1 MSDMKTNNRLLF
13 LLKRYLDGDID
24 LNHQDELF
32 DLIEKESNND
42 LISKEIE
49 ADLYS
54 EEDNSSASLPPYIA
68 EEIIR
73 KILKSDTAVNQLI
86 SSRSKKYQ
94 LYKSIAIAAAFIG
107 IICLSLFSYDYYQNL
122 PTKFAEI
129 IPQNIEYSI
138 NKTNSTK
145 EVLLSDGSRVY
156 LEPGS
161 ILHFDKSF
169 KGDNREVYLEGEAFF
184 KIHRNPS
191 KPFLVYYNNIVTKV
205 LGTSFRVGTNKTT
218 GQIVVEVKTGHVQ
231 VSENLK
237 LTKSKNTITPVIIT
251 PNQKAIYDK
260 SIRRFETTIVSRPV
274 QVVPNEE
281 ANLTEPILLLFDQQK
296 LSTVFEQIEKVYQI
310 DITVENSA
318 LYNCV
323 FTGDITNLDLFSAL
337 KIICIATNSEF
348 EVNGTKILVKGK
360 GCN

>member
-1 MSDMKTNNRLLF
+1 MKTNNRLLF

-24 LNHQDELF
+24 LSHQDDLF
-32 DLIEKESNND
+32 GLIEQESNQA
-42 LISKEIE
+42 LISSEIE

-54 EEDNSSASLPPYIA
+54 EEDTSQAILPSYVA

-73 KILKSDTAVNQLI
+73 KIRKSDTDVNQLI
-86 SSRSKKYQ
+86 STRARKIRF
-94 LYKSIAIAAAFIG
+94 YKPIAIAAAFIG
-107 IICLSLFSYDYYQNL
+107 VICLSLFSITYYQNL
-122 PTKFAEI
+122 PSQFFEI
-129 IPQNIEYSI
+129 IPKNIEYTI
-138 NKTNSTK
+138 NKSTTSK
-145 EVLLSDGSRVY
+145 EVLLSDGSIVY

-161 ILHFDKSF
+161 ILHFDKNF

-191 KPFLVYYNNIVTKV
+191 KPFLVYYNDFVTKV
-205 LGTSFRVGTNKTT
+205 LGTSFRISTNKST

-237 LTKSKNTITPVIIT
+237 LTKSENTITPVIIT

-260 SIRRFETTIVSRPV
+260 SIRRFETTIVNRPV
-274 QVVPNEE
+274 QVIPNEE
-281 ANLTEPILLLFDQQK
+281 VEAIKSILLLFDQQR
-296 LSTVFEQIEKVYQI
+296 LNTVFDQIEQVYQI
-310 DITVENSA
+310 DITVENAA

-337 KIICIATNSEF
+337 KIICIATNSSF
-348 EVNGTKILVKGK
+348 EVNGTKILIKGK

>member
-1 MSDMKTNNRLLF
+1 L
-13 LLKRYLDGDID
+13 G
-24 LNHQDELF
+24 HQDELF
-32 DLIEKESNND
+32 ELIENESNKD

-49 ADLYS
+49 TDLYS
-54 EEDNSSASLPPYIA
+54 EEAEHTASLPPHVA

-73 KILKSDTAVNQLI
+73 NILKSDTAVNQLI
-86 SSRSKKYQ
+86 TKRANKIQ
-94 LYKSIAIAAAFIG
+94 LYKTFAIAAAFIG
-107 IICLSLFSYDYYQNL
+107 VICLSLFTYNYFQNL
-122 PTKFAEI
+122 PSKFAEI
-129 IPQNIEYSI
+129 IPQNIEYTI
-138 NKTNSTK
+138 NKSKSTK
-145 EVLLSDGSRVY
+145 EVLLSDGSKVY

-161 ILHFDKSF
+161 VLHFDKSF

-205 LGTSFRVGTNKTT
+205 LGTSFRIGTNKST

-237 LTKSKNTITPVIIT
+237 LTKSENTITPVIIT

-260 SIRRFETTIVSRPV
+260 SIRRFETTIVSHPI

-281 ANLTEPILLLFDQQK
+281 ATLIEPIILLFDQQK
-296 LSTVFEQIEKVYQI
+296 LNTVFDQIGKVYQI

-337 KIICIATNSEF
+337 KIISIATNSEY
-348 EVNGTKILVKGK
+348 EVNGTKILIKGK

>member
-1 MSDMKTNNRLLF
+1 MKTNNRLLF

-24 LNHQDELF
+24 LHHQDELF
-32 DLIEKESNND
+32 ELIEKESNKD

-49 ADLYS
+49 TDLYT
-54 EEDNSSASLPPYIA
+54 EEQNTVTNLPPHVA

-73 KILKSDTAVNQLI
+73 NILKSDTVVKQLI
-86 SSRSKKYQ
+86 ATKPKKYW
-94 LYKSIAIAAAFIG
+94 LSKTIAIAAAFIG
-107 IICLSLFSYDYYQNL
+107 VICLSLFSYVYYQNL
-122 PTKFAEI
+122 PSKFSEI
-129 IPQNIEYSI
+129 IPENIEYAI
-138 NKTNSTK
+138 NKSDNIK
-145 EVLLSDGSRVY
+145 EVMLSDGSKVY

-161 ILHFDKSF
+161 ILHFDKDF

-205 LGTSFRVGTNKTT
+205 LGTSFRVGTNKST
-218 GQIVVEVKTGHVQ
+218 GQIIVEVKTGHVQ

-237 LTKSKNTITPVIIT
+237 LTKASKTITPVIIT
-251 PNQKAIYDK
+251 PNQKAIYDM
-260 SIRRFETTIVSRPV
+260 SIRRFETTIVSRPI

-281 ANLTEPILLLFDQQK
+281 AEIIEPILLLFDQQK
-296 LSTVFEQIEKVYQI
+296 LSTVFDQIEKVYQI

-337 KIICIATNSEF
+337 KIMCIATNSEY
-348 EVNGTKILVKGK
+348 EVNGTKILIKGK

>member
-1 MSDMKTNNRLLF
+1 MKTNNRLLF
-13 LLKRYLDGDID
+13 LLKRYLDGEID
-24 LNHQDELF
+24 LGHQDELF
-32 DLIEKESNND
+32 ELIEKESNKD

-54 EEDNSSASLPPYIA
+54 EEAEHTASLPPHVA

-73 KILKSDTAVNQLI
+73 NILKSDTAVNQLI
-86 SSRSKKYQ
+86 AKRTRKIQ
-94 LYKSIAIAAAFIG
+94 LYKKIAIAAAFIG
-107 IICLSLFSYDYYQNL
+107 VICLSLFTYNYFQNL
-122 PTKFAEI
+122 PSKFAEI
-129 IPQNIEYSI
+129 IPQNIEYTI
-138 NKTNSTK
+138 NTSNSTK
-145 EVLLSDGSRVY
+145 EVLLSDGSKVY

-161 ILHFDKSF
+161 VLHFDKNF

-184 KIHRNPS
+184 KIHRNPN

-205 LGTSFRVGTNKTT
+205 LGTSFRIGTNKST

-237 LTKSKNTITPVIIT
+237 LTKSENTITPVIIT

-260 SIRRFETTIVSRPV
+260 SIRRFETTIVSHPI

-281 ANLTEPILLLFDQQK
+281 AALIEPIILLFDQQK
-296 LSTVFEQIEKVYQI
+296 LNTVFDQIGKVYQI

-337 KIICIATNSEF
+337 KIISIATNSEY
-348 EVNGTKILVKGK
+348 EVNGTKILIKGK

>member
-1 MSDMKTNNRLLF
+1 MKTNNRLLF

-24 LNHQDELF
+24 LTHQDELF
-32 DLIEKESNND
+32 ELIENDSNND

-54 EEDNSSASLPPYIA
+54 AQDSSSASLPPHIA

-73 KILKSDTAVNQLI
+73 NILKSDTAVHQLI
-86 SSRSKKYQ
+86 S
-94 LYKSIAIAAAFIG
+94 YKSRKLRFYKAISIAAALIG
-107 IICLSLFSYDYYQNL
+107 IICLSYFSFNYYQNL
-122 PTKFAEI
+122 PSKFEEI
-129 IPQNIEYSI
+129 IPLNIEYTS
-138 NKTNSTK
+138 NKSNDVK
-145 EVLLSDGSRVY
+145 EVLLSDGSKVY

-161 ILHFDKSF
+161 VLHFDKNF

-205 LGTSFRVGTNKTT
+205 LGTSFRVGTNKST

-237 LTKSKNTITPVIIT
+237 LTKSTNTITPVIIT
-251 PNQKAIYDK
+251 PNQQAIYDK
-260 SIRRFETTIVSRPV
+260 SIRRFETTIVSKPV
-274 QVVPNEE
+274 QVIPNEE
-281 ANLTEPILLLFDQQK
+281 AVVIEPQLLLFDQQK
-296 LSTVFEQIEKVYQI
+296 LKTVFEQVEKVYQI

-318 LYNCV
+318 MYNCV
-323 FTGDITNLDLFSAL
+323 FTGDISNLDLFSAL
-337 KIICIATNSEF
+337 KIICIATNSEY
-348 EVNGTKILVKGK
+348 EVNGTKILIKGK

>member
-1 MSDMKTNNRLLF
+1 MKTNNRLLF

-24 LNHQDELF
+24 LGHQDELF
-32 DLIEKESNND
+32 ELIEKESNKD
-42 LISKEIE
+42 LISNEIE

-54 EEDNSSASLPPYIA
+54 NEAESAPSLPPHIA

-73 KILKSDTAVNQLI
+73 NILKSDSAVNQLI
-86 SSRSKKYQ
+86 SKRGRKIQ
-94 LYKSIAIAAAFIG
+94 LYQRIAIAAAFIG
-107 IICLSLFSYDYYQNL
+107 IICLSLFTYNYYQNL
-122 PTKFAEI
+122 PTKFSEI

-138 NKTNSTK
+138 NTSTTIQ
-145 EVLLSDGSRVY
+145 EVLLSDGSKVY

-161 ILHFDKSF
+161 VLHFDKNF

-184 KIHRNPS
+184 QIHRNPS

-205 LGTSFRVGTNKTT
+205 LGTSFHVGTNKST

-260 SIRRFETTIVSRPV
+260 SVRRFETTIVSRPI
-274 QVVPNEE
+274 QVVANEE
-281 ANLTEPILLLFDQQK
+281 TELKEPILLLFDQQK
-296 LSTVFEQIEKVYQI
+296 LNTVYDQIEKVYQI

-337 KIICIATNSEF
+337 KIICIATNSEY
-348 EVNGTKILVKGK
+348 EVNGTKILIKGK